1 MRYQGRITQWSEED
15 GIGYIQCSSLSEPVL
30 LCKDA
35 IYHGQSKPKLGDE
48 VTFSIVDT
56 EQGEQARD
64 LIYVQRTLPTIKP
77 TRYEKPAT
85 RKNRTALIIMIFF
98 GFLVL
103 KLFVPKDDDELNG
116 PHNAPVN
123 AGHDVGNQSR

>member
-1 MRYQGRITQWSEED
+1 MRYQGKITQWSEEE

-35 IYHGQSKPKLGDE
+35 IHHGQSKPKPGDE

-56 EQGEQARD
+56 GKGEQARD

-77 TRYEKPAT
+77 ARFERPVR

-103 KLFVPKDDDELNG
+103 KLFVPKGADEQMSQQ
-116 PHNAPVN
+116 PAPVI
-123 AGHDVGNQSR
+123 AGE